1 MRLKFITLL
10 TMVVSLTTNAQ
21 ETPTDT
27 VIVPLGET
35 SRVIFTIQDRKDLEV
50 LRHYDFQ
57 ELFEDIFDKLD
68 ENGGMPQDSVTTA
81 NEEAPEDLSL
91 QEHEETDAED
101 DDYDSEEDDDDD
113 EWVRTRT
120 GRVGQTWQS
129 FNLDLGMNNYLEDG
143 EFPNGVEPYAVRPWG
158 SWYVATNSVQRTK
171 LGKNVFLEWALG
183 VSWYNFKFQ
192 EDNILIQKDEL
203 GVHFVPD
210 TRDVD
215 FVKSKLTATYITASL
230 VPVLDFDDQGRK
242 PRMWDGRGDGFRF
255 GLGPYVGYLIDGKS
269 KLVYE
274 EDDDKE
280 KEKDHDNFYLD
291 SIRYGLRIQIGVR
304 STDLFI
310 NYDMNE
316 LFDEGKGPT
325 LNAVSFGVIF

>member
-1 MRLKFITLL
+1 
-10 TMVVSLTTNAQ
+10 
-21 ETPTDT
+21 
-27 VIVPLGET
+27 
-35 SRVIFTIQDRKDLEV
+35 
-50 LRHYDFQ
+50 
-57 ELFEDIFDKLD
+57 
-68 ENGGMPQDSVTTA
+68 
-81 NEEAPEDLSL
+81 
-91 QEHEETDAED
+91 
-101 DDYDSEEDDDDD
+101 
-113 EWVRTRT
+113 
-120 GRVGQTWQS
+120 
-129 FNLDLGMNNYLEDG
+129 
-143 EFPNGVEPYAVRPWG
+143 
-158 SWYVATNSVQRTK
+158 VAANSVQRTK
-171 LGKNVFLEWALG
+171 LGKKFFLEWALG

-210 TRDVD
+210 IRELD
-215 FVKSKLTATYITASL
+215 FVKSKLTATYINASL
-230 VPVLDFDDQGRK
+230 VPVLDFGDEGRK

-269 KLVYE
+269 KLVYK

-291 SIRYGLRIQIGVR
+291 SIRYGLRMQIGIR

-316 LFDEGKGPT
+316 LFDEGKGPK